1 MTRKS
6 FHQTFYLL
14 GTVAAVVALPL
25 SHFLMGLSS
34 FLLVLNWLA
43 EWNWQEK
50 KRYWQRNRQGL
61 LFPAFYLVYAIGLV
75 NVTDWGAAGS
85 DMLSKL
91 PFLLSPLIIIS
102 SKPFNKRQ
110 LQLIF
115 SSFALATLIGCIC
128 NFTYA
133 QTHVLE
139 DYRQMSHFIDHIRF
153 GLCVVMSIVFCIHYL
168 LHPTGSGSILKLI
181 YLFVSLLL
189 LVYLI
194 YSQTLSGILIL
205 MAITF
210 CFIIHLILNQ
220 NNTRLKW
227 TLGGLTGAL
236 LTAAIVYILYIS
248 YDYFH
253 VKDPAPDTTELTAS
267 GNPYSFDDNPMVE
280 SGHYLEYWVCAPE
293 LETAWA
299 MRSDSDYNE
308 LIASTL
314 CRYLN
319 SIGLRKDSAAV
330 MQLTDEDIRNIERK
344 TANVYYVRNGHI
356 RRALYETYF
365 GLSRYEKHGVI
376 TKSSLLERME
386 LWRASWQVIREHW
399 LFGVGI
405 GQQRAALDRQLE
417 LQHSPVIDK
426 RKGRGSHNQFLTFW
440 IAAGIIPMLYFCF
453 LLFYPFAAMPKRTT
467 FVYFAFI
474 LLLFLS
480 MLVED
485 TLNAQ
490 TGRMMFTVFAP
501 ILLFNKNADH

>member
-1 MTRKS
+1 M
-6 FHQTFYLL
+6 
-14 GTVAAVVALPL
+14 PL
-25 SHFLMGLSS
+25 SHFLMGLAS
-34 FLLVLNWLA
+34 FLLFLNWLA

-50 KRYWQRNRQGL
+50 QRYLRKSRQGL
-61 LFPAFYLVYAIGLV
+61 LFSAFYLVYAIGLV
-75 NVTDWGAAGS
+75 KVTDWGAAGS

-91 PFLLSPLIIIS
+91 PFLLSPLVIIS
-102 SKPFNKRQ
+102 SKPFNNRQ
-110 LQLIF
+110 LQYIF
-115 SSFALATLIGCIC
+115 SSFILATLMGCIC

-139 DYRQMSHFIDHIRF
+139 DYRQMSHFIYHIRF

-168 LHPTGSGSILKLI
+168 LHPDDSGTILKLI
-181 YLFVSLLL
+181 YLLISILLF
-189 LVYLI
+189 VYLI
-194 YSQTLSGILIL
+194 YSQTLSGIIIL
-205 MAITF
+205 MVITF
-210 CFIIHLILNQ
+210 CFIIHLIINQ
-220 NNTRLKW
+220 KNTRLKW

-253 VKDPAPDTTELTAS
+253 VKDPEPDTTELTAS
-267 GNPYSFDDNPMVE
+267 GNPYYFDDNPMVE
-280 SGHYLEYWVCAPE
+280 NGHYLEYWVCEPE

-319 SIGLRKDSAAV
+319 SLGLRKDSAAV
-330 MQLTDEDIRNIERK
+330 MQLSDDDIRNIEQK
-344 TANVYYVRNGHI
+344 TANVYYVRNGQV

-376 TKSSLLERME
+376 SKSSLLERMD
-386 LWRASWQVIREHW
+386 LWRASWQVIRENW

-417 LQHSPVIDK
+417 LQHSPIIDK
-426 RKGRGSHNQFLTFW
+426 KKGRGSHNQFLTFW
-440 IAAGIIPMLYFCF
+440 IAAGIIPVLYFCF
-453 LLFYPFAAMPKRTT
+453 LLIYQFIHLRKRIT

-474 LLLFLS
+474 LLTFLS

-490 TGRMMFTVFAP
+490 TGRMMFSVFVP
-501 ILLFNKNADH
+501 ILLFNRTVEH